1 MILSSMV
8 SSVDDNR
15 KSSVTS
21 KRTIVFTGKPEDWEA
36 FIIQWL
42 AMYASKGWK
51 GIMTGTEAVPTKTE
65 VDDAEAQSSQS
76 EDDKALLKRHEANV
90 ECFNML
96 LISIDASTHAGRLA
110 FHLVIT
116 CKKVDYPEGNSKM
129 AYDKLV
135 SKYAPKN
142 TQTELSLRKQ
152 LANTKLTHGHPDDF
166 MMKIEVLAMEI
177 NAMTK
182 STSDISDHDLMAH
195 ILNNLPKDYDAIT
208 DGMERDFNEDTL
220 TLDTLREK
228 LQSRYKRLNQ
238 IEYDEENDSSPEQAL
253 VAINNFK
260 RRFKGICWVCGK
272 RGHRSRECSDKKEE
286 EKANVAIQEE
296 SDDESELGF

>member
-1 MILSSMV
+1 
-8 SSVDDNR
+8 
-15 KSSVTS
+15 
-21 KRTIVFTGKPEDWEA
+21 
-36 FIIQWL
+36 
-42 AMYASKGWK
+42 
-51 GIMTGTEAVPTKTE
+51 
-65 VDDAEAQSSQS
+65 
-76 EDDKALLKRHEANV
+76 
-90 ECFNML
+90 
-96 LISIDASTHAGRLA
+96 
-110 FHLVIT
+110 
-116 CKKVDYPEGNSKM
+116 
-129 AYDKLV
+129 
-135 SKYAPKN
+135 
-142 TQTELSLRKQ
+142 
-152 LANTKLTHGHPDDF
+152 
-166 MMKIEVLAMEI
+166 MKIEVLAMEI

-286 EKANVAIQEE
+286 DKANVAIQEE